1 MSTIFDHPGGE
12 LPTPQHDQKY
22 EAGGDPASRME
33 QPDELD
39 GADLPGLDDD
49 AHWDAF
55 LADDD
60 EIDPLP
66 APGDFW
72 IEPS

>member
-1 MSTIFDHPGGE
+1 MSTAFDRSDAK
-12 LPTPQHDQKY
+12 LPPPQHRQRSH
-22 EAGGDPASRME
+22 ESGDPASRME
-33 QPDELD
+33 QPDEPD
-39 GADLPGLDDD
+39 DADLPGLDDE

-66 APGDFW
+66 APSDFW